1 MTDSIIY
8 LQLNDEAFKDLDVKK
23 KHYDRVEDL
32 TLDGNQLEKLE
43 NTQILDIPLG
53 MRFSARNNK
62 LTSVSHYFSIL
73 IILIIDFHF
82 FRFPLTYP
90 SISSK
95 IQTHYYYLK
104 THGDARVIAKLTI

>member
-62 LTSVSHYFSIL
+62 LTSVSHYLKISL
-73 IILIIDFHF
+73 FHF
-82 FRFPLTYP
+82 ENFRLNQSK
-90 SISSK
+90 SIPKSFL
-95 IQTHYYYLK
+95 Q
-104 THGDARVIAKLTI
+104 